1 MAIDIPYLDAVA
13 AARATLNLP
22 PTCPSCG
29 KALTTPRYFTHR
41 KQAVFAHFEQH
52 VLADLRDRAKNLGQ
66 NPGGPSLSTSSVDNE
81 IATHLGDVTLPPPGR
96 LPKQRAINDFLSLP
110 SDLAAAQ
117 PVTADMLEDILN
129 DVFCFSS
136 ELEGAWVRVTEL
148 LADEYA
154 RIEPLC
160 SPPIHTAATRPYRI
174 AAILSSIGSRL
185 VLAFYAQRF
194 VIALRDSGS
203 RNPAI
208 RIDANYA
215 AHLFD
220 ILMWTFLRSCDR
232 DLKIAVDC
240 SERQGMSRAA
250 IAGYRIVLSQQ
261 ATLAI
266 VSGRGGGDGAELD
279 RMLAKAE
286 GVSKESLEQLK
297 DDLAGSAKG
306 KRADKSLLKMQAGWR
321 QIRAAEKAGRVY
333 DAGKGLKN
341 GLELAAGIALG
352 MVDRET

>member
-1 MAIDIPYLDAVA
+1 MAIDIPFLDTVT

-22 PTCPSCG
+22 PACPSCG
-29 KALTTPRYFTHR
+29 KGLTTPRYFTHR
-41 KQAVFAHFEQH
+41 KQAVFAHFERH
-52 VLADLRDRAKNLGQ
+52 VLADLRDRANVLGQ
-66 NPGGPSLSTSSVDNE
+66 NPGGSSLSTSSVDNE
-81 IATHLGDVTLPPPGR
+81 IATNLGDVILPPPGR
-96 LPKQRAINDFLSLP
+96 LPKQRAINDILSLP
-110 SDLAAAQ
+110 SDLATAQ

-136 ELEGAWVRVTEL
+136 ELEGAWVQVTEL

-160 SPPIHTAATRPYRI
+160 SPPIHTAATRPYRM

-194 VIALRDSGS
+194 VIALQDRGS
-203 RNPAI
+203 RDPAI
-208 RIDANYA
+208 RINANYA

-232 DLKIAVDC
+232 DLKIAVDY
-240 SERQGMSRAA
+240 SECPGTSRAA

-261 ATLAI
+261 TTLAI
-266 VSGRGGGDGAELD
+266 VGGRGGRVGAELD

-286 GVSKESLEQLK
+286 GATKESLEHLK
-297 DDLAGSAKG
+297 DDLAGSAEGEK
-306 KRADKSLLKMQAGWR
+306 ADKALQKIQAGWR

-333 DAGKGLKN
+333 DAGKGMKA

-352 MVDRET
+352 LVDRGI